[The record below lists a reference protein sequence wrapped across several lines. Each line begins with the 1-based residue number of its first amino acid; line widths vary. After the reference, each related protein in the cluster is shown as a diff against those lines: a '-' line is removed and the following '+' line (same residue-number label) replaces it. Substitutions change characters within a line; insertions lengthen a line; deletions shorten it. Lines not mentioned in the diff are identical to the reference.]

1 MMRGTRVRA
10 FVLVSVV
17 AGLAGVLVAPD
28 KAVPTLIRA
37 GALVDVVSGTVR
49 SGQDIPFPTCS
60 TREPTW

>member
-17 AGLAGVLVAPD
+17 AGLAGVLVAHD

-37 GALVDVVSGTVR
+37 GALVDVRGLR
-49 SGQDIPFPTCS
+49 SIRNHQFRHGAD
-60 TREPTW
+60 EV